1 MHALLEPMSAL
12 SLSAHCKASQRLCC
26 RRPCEELTS
35 RRELVSPTTASRLR
49 PLPDRG
55 FSCLLASSL
64 TLHEPHRQTSG
75 GGHVCDSRLADNSE
89 PLSDIARPEL
99 SGDGCKKTSRDPGIT
114 SVPTSGAE
122 AAVRVRD
129 SGLLALMILSVP
141 LHGRHHQDYADDTDL
156 GPNAVEHVPSEESA
170 NEFLGRLES
179 LLRSASNELEPPA
192 TLGEYEAQVAALQLE
207 CDDPLTFPNVGW
219 EVLDAFDELPRAPK
233 GVDVTEFWVLD
244 KPAALEG
251 ASGG

>member
-99 SGDGCKKTSRDPGIT
+99 SGDGCKKTSRDPSFRATDAPSGT
-114 SVPTSGAE
+114 LLQTQGRSYHCLCGSAAASALCGSRSGRALHAPHSRHTPTAP
-122 AAVRVRD
+122 AR
-129 SGLLALMILSVP
+129 
-141 LHGRHHQDYADDTDL
+141 
-156 GPNAVEHVPSEESA
+156 
-170 NEFLGRLES
+170 
-179 LLRSASNELEPPA
+179 ASRA
-192 TLGEYEAQVAALQLE
+192 TL
-207 CDDPLTFPNVGW
+207 
-219 EVLDAFDELPRAPK
+219 PR
-233 GVDVTEFWVLD
+233 TRCL
-244 KPAALEG
+244 
-251 ASGG
+251 SGGAP